1 MAEVP
6 SVKVSSVMAHYLG
19 ELVRLGGEARAVTTS
34 DWAEAVGVSQPAASR
49 MASRL
54 WRLGLIER
62 GGARGYR
69 LTALGRREGLR
80 AVRAHRLSEAFLVR
94 VLGYGWHEAHDT
106 ADRLGEIAD
115 DDLIRRMDAAAGH
128 PTRCPHG
135 EPIPD
140 SEGHIEVLEDYP
152 LTNLAVGGRAL
163 VSRVRVRDADRLV
176 YLADIGLVPKAAL
189 RLEGRGP
196 FRGPLRLAV
205 GSQEHVVGFDLA
217 EHVWVERVQGEA

>member
-1 MAEVP
+1 MASPEG
-6 SVKVSSVMAHYLG
+6 VKVSAAMAHYLG
-19 ELVRLGGEARAVTTS
+19 ELVRLGGETRPVSPTL
-34 DWAEAVGVSQPAASR
+34 WAEAAGVSLPAASR

-54 WRLGLIER
+54 AKLGLIER
-62 GGARGYR
+62 SRGVR
-69 LTALGRREGLR
+69 LTEFGRREGLR

-140 SEGHIEVLEDYP
+140 ADGHVAVLNDQP
-152 LTNLAVGGRAL
+152 LTELAAGGRAQ
-163 VSRVRVRDADRLV
+163 VSRVRVRDADRLI
-176 YLADIGLVPKAAL
+176 YLADIGLVPQAAL
-189 RLEGRGP
+189 KLEGRGP
-196 FRGPLRLAV
+196 FRGPLRLTV
-205 GSQEHVVGFDLA
+205 GGGECVVAFELA
-217 EHVWVERVQGEA
+217 ERVWVEKGMDEFPG